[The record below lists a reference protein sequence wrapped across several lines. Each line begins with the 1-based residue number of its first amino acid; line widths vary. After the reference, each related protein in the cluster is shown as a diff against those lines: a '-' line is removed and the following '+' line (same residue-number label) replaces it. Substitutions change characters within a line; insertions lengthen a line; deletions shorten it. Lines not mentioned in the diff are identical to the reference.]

1 MLIYSYK
8 SWWLMLVFNLVNNIF
23 SQPFGSNFRSSPWR
37 WVCAIL
43 VTSTNRNLF
52 MKFLLLFRVSAKQ
65 VGASTVSVLSIAS
78 SLVADSGNYTCTL
91 PDTDISTTLEIVIQQ
106 ELCHI
111 KSHRVETELECME
124 KLTQNHARIEDQCNS
139 PTIYYPG
146 IQQ

>member
-1 MLIYSYK
+1 
-8 SWWLMLVFNLVNNIF
+8 
-23 SQPFGSNFRSSPWR
+23 
-37 WVCAIL
+37 
-43 VTSTNRNLF
+43 

-91 PDTDISTTLEIVIQQ
+91 PDTDISITLEIVIQQ

-111 KSHRVETELECME
+111 KSHRVETELKCME
-124 KLTQNHARIEDQCNS
+124 KLTQNNARIEDQCNS

-146 IQQ
+146 IQQQSMISIKYATLGPVAQNSICRW